1 MMPNMMQTSVLD
13 LQVQADLD
21 DRSAV
26 VAAKASEVT
35 NLQFQNEV
43 LKEAKERAQVE
54 LKAAAAAASHSAAKA
69 SANLSSL

>member
-1 MMPNMMQTSVLD
+1 MPNMMQTSVLD

-35 NLQFQNEV
+35 NLQFQNKV
-43 LKEAKERAQVE
+43 LKEAKERAEDE
-54 LKAAAAAASHSAAKA
+54 LKAAAAASQSATKVGFK
-69 SANLSSL
+69 LRSL